1 LEAVDDSAGL
11 LTTPSPCS
19 FARGEKSAK
28 GMASSIQQRLEVE
41 AKAFQQFQKGANQNK
56 DPAVIHA

>member
-1 LEAVDDSAGL
+1 
-11 LTTPSPCS
+11 
-19 FARGEKSAK
+19 
-28 GMASSIQQRLEVE
+28 MASSIQQRLEVE